1 MVTYILYFL
10 AFLGIIFLSI
20 LIEFGLSKLVNY
32 LGSK

>member
-1 MVTYILYFL
+1 MVTYIIYFL

-32 LGSK
+32 LGNK

>member
-20 LIEFGLSKLVNY
+20 VLEFGLSKLVNY
-32 LGSK
+32 LGNK

>member
-1 MVTYILYFL
+1 MVTYIVYFL

-32 LGSK
+32 LGNK

>member
-20 LIEFGLSKLVNY
+20 ILEFGLSKLVNY
-32 LGSK
+32 LGNK